1 MKNTDNTQ
9 YWQCT
14 EQWELA
20 HIARGSAERAVA
32 LRKFGNLLGNYHMT
46 PQSFPWVSILE
57 KWKISSHKNLFVNVY
72 SSSSLNLQNL
82 AAGAM
87 PVSGWL
93 DGASV
98 LGSAAPQWEGRH
110 LRAAACPNLRLLTVG
125 LASPQGY
132 IACDAFDET
141 SWKENYSD
149 GDRSVCARGGV
160 RRVWL

>member
-1 MKNTDNTQ
+1 
-9 YWQCT
+9 
-14 EQWELA
+14 
-20 HIARGSAERAVA
+20 
-32 LRKFGNLLGNYHMT
+32 MT
-46 PQSFPWVSILE
+46 PQSYPWVSILE

-72 SSSSLNLQNL
+72 SSSSHNFQNL

-93 DGASV
+93 NGASV
-98 LGSAAPQWEGRH
+98 PGSAAPQWEGRH
-110 LRAAACPNLRLLTVG
+110 LCAESLAVG

-132 IACDAFDET
+132 IVCDAFDGT

-149 GDRSVCARGGV
+149 GDRSVGARGGA